1 MNFTQFDLGRLNP
14 GQIVEVTLSGSA
26 ANVRLMDSANFS
38 NFKTGRQHRYIGG
51 LIKESPFRAKIP
63 KSGHWFVTIDMNGLQ
78 GSVSSAVNVLPGVL
92 SGKDKLPGAHQ

>member
-1 MNFTQFDLGRLNP
+1 MNFTQYDLGRLGS

-51 LIKESPFRAKIP
+51 LITQSPFRTKIP
-63 KSGHWFVTIDMNGLQ
+63 KPGHWYVAIDMNGLQ
-78 GSVSSAVNVLPGVL
+78 GSVSTAVNVFPGDL
-92 SGKDKLPGAHQ
+92 AKETRGHG